1 MPAHHG
7 IVSLEDDSDDDEQGW
22 AARGAVVRAG
32 LSNASG
38 SLVVPVLGIHYVE
51 RKLVL
56 QARCVAGSWLLC
68 VVLFVVPSVF
78 VALTCAVAR
87 ARVFMC
93 AGLFLPCSNP
103 SSTSATSRD
112 WRSVQNAGI
121 KIRGK

>member
-68 VVLFVVPSVF
+68 VVLFVVPAF
-78 VALTCAVAR
+78 GFRRTHMCCRAC
-87 ARVFMC
+87 ARVYVC
-93 AGLFLPCSNP
+93 WVV
-103 SSTSATSRD
+103 SAL
-112 WRSVQNAGI
+112 
-121 KIRGK
+121 